1 MTNLD
6 GIMELG
12 GKLLAFHLLFIG
24 DLSIARP
31 QKEEFIKL

>member
-24 DLSIARP
+24 DPSAVIL
-31 QKEEFIKL
+31 